1 MRMFSFFAL
10 AAGAAA
16 VYYLYSRDQE
26 RRRLAAEQASYDD
39 GMPVSDDMLTDRV
52 RKRIAHTM
60 LNARNIDARVSRGVV
75 MLRGTVTRAE
85 RDQAL
90 AAVLAVPGVTR
101 VANYLEASGQNPE
114 TGTDHVFLNPE

>member
-1 MRMFSFFAL
+1 MRMFSFFTV

-16 VYYLYSRDQE
+16 VYYFYTRDQE
-26 RRRLAAEQASYDD
+26 RRRVAAEGASYDD

-85 RDQAL
+85 REQAL

-101 VANYLEASGQNPE
+101 VANYLEASGQLEDPNDLQGALRPS
-114 TGTDHVFLNPE
+114 